1 MTSSKPRTDYTL
13 AWTTPALRDLLEIVE
28 YIRSDNPTA
37 ASRFAKDVHAKISR
51 LARFPLSGRFL
62 PEFPM
67 AGLREVVIGNYRVIY
82 RVVPSARHVQILT
95 VRHGARHLD
104 IEPPTP

>member
-1 MTSSKPRTDYTL
+1 MTSSKPRKACTL

-28 YIRSDNPTA
+28 YIRSDNPVA
-37 ASRFAKDVHAKISR
+37 ASRFAKDVRAKVSR

-67 AGLREVVIGNYRVIY
+67 TGLREVVIGNYRVIY
-82 RVVPSARHVQILT
+82 RAVPSARQVKILT
-95 VRHGARHLD
+95 VRHGARRLD
-104 IEPPTP
+104 IENT